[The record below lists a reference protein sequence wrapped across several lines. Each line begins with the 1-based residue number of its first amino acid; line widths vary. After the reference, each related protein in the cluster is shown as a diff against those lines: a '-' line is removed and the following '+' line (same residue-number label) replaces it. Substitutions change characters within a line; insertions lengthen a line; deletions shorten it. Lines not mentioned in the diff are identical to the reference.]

1 MILVTGGC
9 GYIGSHVVKALT
21 EAGEKVLVYDNL
33 SQGTKAALIHGE
45 ELVVGDICD
54 QGSLKQVFETHDIEA
69 VIHLAALVNAAESN
83 DKVDLYRSVNE
94 IGSQNVYQAAVAAGV
109 KMIMYSSS
117 AAVYGTP
124 VGLEPIQESA
134 PLLPTNVYGETKLAG
149 EKLLL
154 DIAGHEV
161 KYGIFRFFNVG
172 GAEEGGRLG
181 QSRESR
187 AIMQRLFAVA
197 AGDDDHIVI
206 SGHDYDTSDGTV
218 VRDFIHVE
226 DIALAFVL
234 GLNNLRKGSKSFTLN
249 LGSGE
254 SHTIG
259 EVIKEVGIVTGKNIP
274 LIYGPRI
281 KGDISYSLSDISL
294 VQKVLGWEPVHT
306 LRLIVRD
313 GWNAYKK
320 LSLKEGKHVL

>member
-1 MILVTGGC
+1 MGKILVTGGC
-9 GYIGSHVVKALT
+9 GYIGSHIVKALV
-21 EAGEKVLVYDNL
+21 ESGESVVVYD
-33 SQGTKAALIHGE
+33 SLIHGE
-45 ELVVGDICD
+45 PSALLGQAELVEGDIQD
-54 QGSLKQVFETHDIEA
+54 SAKLGKVLNDNDIEA
-69 VIHLAALVNAAESN
+69 VLHLAALVNAAESN
-83 DKVDLYRSVNE
+83 SQADLYRSVNDM
-94 IGSQNVYQAAVAAGV
+94 GSRNVWEAAREAGV
-109 KMIMYSSS
+109 GIMIYASS

-124 VGLEPIQESA
+124 MGLDPIQETAS
-134 PLLPTNVYGETKLAG
+134 LCPTNVYGETKLAG
-149 EKLLL
+149 EKSLVEV
-154 DIAGHEV
+154 AGDA

-172 GAEEGGRLG
+172 GAEEEGRLG

-206 SGHDYDTSDGTV
+206 SGHDYDTPDGTV
-218 VRDFIHVE
+218 VRDFVHVE
-226 DIALAFVL
+226 DIALGFVL
-234 GLNNLRKGSKSFTLN
+234 GLNHLRGGKSSFTLN

-274 LIYGPRI
+274 VVYAPRI

-294 VQKVLGWEPVHT
+294 SQQILGWEPVHT

-313 GWNAYKK
+313 GWNSYVKRN
-320 LSLKEGKHVL
+320 H